1 MTTPADKP
9 ASDVPD
15 AAKENPADAQIQRGP
30 HYYRVAMRK
39 AKRLGLEP
47 ADEREAAKMLED
59 RGIDVLK
66 EQITVMH
73 VAQEAENAS
82 AAQKNLPATSKGDA
96 VPATGTDVK
105 PTAPAPMSEVER
117 MREIA
122 KIKRG
127 MIRRRRMRLALLMIR
142 LCFFVALPTF
152 LSGYYYYS
160 VATPMF
166 VVETQMSVQR
176 ADPATAASAGA
187 LGLSLPNTE
196 DSTVVQGYLSS
207 REAMQR
213 LNREYGFL
221 AHFQQDFIDDIQRL
235 PPDASLEDGYKAY
248 VSAIEIGYDPTIG
261 VIKMTVRAYD
271 AETALTYSRALIA
284 YAEARVDEMSQRV
297 RDDQMRG
304 AQASYVEA
312 EAALFA
318 AQQKV
323 LDLQEQR
330 GILSPDAEI
339 QATMAVINNL
349 SMQVEKNRLDLA
361 EINATTSPN
370 SSRANLLSSEIG
382 RLEARIA
389 ELRESMTTS
398 SNGGISL
405 ARISGELRIAETE
418 LATRGLILQ
427 STLESLEAARVQ
439 ADRQVRYLN
448 LAVSPIAPDVTTYPR
463 KLENTLLA
471 LIVFFGLYI
480 FLSLTV
486 SVLREQVNA

>member
-9 ASDVPD
+9 SDNATKPETE
-15 AAKENPADAQIQRGP
+15 AAADAPQQRGP
-30 HYYRVAMRK
+30 HYFRVAMRK

-47 ADEREAAKMLED
+47 ADGKEAAKMLED
-59 RGIDVLK
+59 RGIDVMK

-73 VAQEAENAS
+73 VAQEAENANGP
-82 AAQKNLPATSKGDA
+82 QKNLPATSAGDKL
-96 VPATGTDVK
+96 PATSTDEKQVG
-105 PTAPAPMSEVER
+105 PAPMTEAER

-152 LSGYYYYS
+152 LSGYYYYV
-160 VATPMF
+160 VATPMY
-166 VVETQMSVQR
+166 VVESQMSVQR

-196 DSTVVQGYLSS
+196 DSTVVQGYLNS

-221 AHFQQDFIDDIQRL
+221 AHFQQSFIDDIQRL
-235 PPDASLEDGYKAY
+235 PADATLEDGYEAY
-248 VSAIEIGYDPTIG
+248 LKAIEIGYDPTIG
-261 VIKMTVRAYD
+261 VIKMTVRAFD
-271 AETALTYSRALIA
+271 AETALTYARTLIA
-284 YAEARVDEMSQRV
+284 YAEERVDEMSQRV

-304 AQASYVEA
+304 AQASY
-312 EAALFA
+312 EAAELALLA
-318 AQQKV
+318 AQQNV

-349 SMQVEKNRLDLA
+349 SMQVEQNRLDLA
-361 EINATTSPN
+361 EINANASPN
-370 SSRANLLSSEIG
+370 SSRATVLSDEIA

-389 ELRESMTTS
+389 ELRQTMTTS
-398 SNGGISL
+398 ADGGMSL

-418 LATRGLILQ
+418 LQTRGLILQ
-427 STLESLEAARVQ
+427 ATLENLESARVQ

-448 LAVSPIAPDVTTYPR
+448 LAVAPVAPDVTTYPR

-486 SVLREQVNA
+486 SILREQVNA